1 MAGQITKRSKN
12 SWEIRIFLGRDT
24 NGKRK
29 YLNQTIKG
37 TKKDAEK
44 QLTKKLSELDNGTL
58 NTSSKQTLNEYLNI
72 WLETIAKPRLHQRTF
87 GDYRDLLRLHVR
99 DSLGKIKLC
108 DLKAIHIQKLYGEL
122 QTEKKLAARR
132 VRYVHS
138 VLSSALKKAVEL
150 DILPR
155 NVAKLVQLPKQVK
168 KEMDILTEEE
178 CEMFLNALKGERL
191 ETMFSF
197 ALATGLRPEEFLAL
211 QWKDIDFEKQTATI
225 RRAVIRLPKCKWYFS
240 EPKTKSSNR
249 TLPLPV
255 TLVKE
260 LRAHKRKQNEE
271 RLKLGSAWQNHN
283 LVFPS
288 EVGTPSTH
296 SNITQVFKRVLK
308 RAELRTSLRLY
319 DLRHSHATLLLKAGV
334 HAKVVS
340 ERLGH
345 STIALTLDVYS
356 HVLPSMQAEA
366 AAHLETMLYRK
377 NGTR

>member
-1 MAGQITKRSKN
+1 MRGQLIEKSKN
-12 SWEIRIFLGRDT
+12 IWLIRIQQRGID
-24 NGKRK
+24 GKRK
-29 YLNQTIKG
+29 SFSETFKG
-37 TKKDAEK
+37 TKTDAEK
-44 QLTKKLSELDNGTL
+44 QLTKKLGELDNGLL
-58 NTSSKQTLNEYLNI
+58 NGQSNQTLNEYLDV
-72 WLETIAKPRLHQRTF
+72 WLETIARPRLHRRTF
-87 GDYRDLLRLHVR
+87 EDYKNLMRLHVR
-99 DSLGKIKLC
+99 DELGNLKLS
-108 DLKAIHIQKLYGEL
+108 DLKAIHIQRLYGEL
-122 QTEKKLAARR
+122 QTKKKLAARR
-132 VRYVHS
+132 IRYVHA

-155 NVAKLVQLPKQVK
+155 NVAKLVQLPKETK
-168 KEMDILTEEE
+168 KEMDVLTEDE
-178 CEMFLNALKGERL
+178 CGSFLNALKDERL

-197 ALATGLRPEEFLAL
+197 ALATGLRPEEYLAL
-211 QWKDIDFEKQTATI
+211 QWKDIDFAKNTATV
-225 RRAVIRLPKCKWYFS
+225 RRAVIRLPKSDWYFS
-240 EPKTKSSNR
+240 EPKTKGSRR

-260 LRAHKRKQNEE
+260 LRTHRRKQNEE
-271 RLKLGSAWQNHN
+271 RLKLGAAWQNHD

-296 SNITQVFKRVLK
+296 SNITQIYKRILRK
-308 RAELRTSLRLY
+308 AELRTSLRLY

-366 AAHLETMLYRK
+366 AAHLETMLYRQK
-377 NGTR
+377 G